1 MSRLAGLGRETG
13 YRNAES
19 YPYREPLYIH
29 EVAEVSPAVVSVG
42 AAGARMSG
50 LGCAAKPSRVDDQT
64 NLHGILSPTK
74 QQKQKQKPRLT
85 KDAAAAWADPAGSQA
100 SRCEMPQRQPGPRLV
115 SSDHEI
121 CRFGFFF
128 LPDLFWPSEQMAFR
142 PLYLSRSG
150 VFRMPLM
157 GGVATA
163 GEWEGQGALFCG
175 VSGRRTSV

>member
-1 MSRLAGLGRETG
+1 MS
-13 YRNAES
+13 
-19 YPYREPLYIH
+19 P
-29 EVAEVSPAVVSVG
+29 PAVVSVG

-50 LGCAAKPSRVDDQT
+50 LGCAAKPSRVDDQIST
-64 NLHGILSPTK
+64 VSFLRQNNKSKSRNLDWPKMPPLHG
-74 QQKQKQKPRLT
+74 
-85 KDAAAAWADPAGSQA
+85 ADPAGSQA

-121 CRFGFFF
+121 C
-128 LPDLFWPSEQMAFR
+128 LPDMFWPSGRMAFP

-157 GGVATA
+157 GGVAMA
-163 GEWEGQGALFCG
+163 GQLEKQGALFWG